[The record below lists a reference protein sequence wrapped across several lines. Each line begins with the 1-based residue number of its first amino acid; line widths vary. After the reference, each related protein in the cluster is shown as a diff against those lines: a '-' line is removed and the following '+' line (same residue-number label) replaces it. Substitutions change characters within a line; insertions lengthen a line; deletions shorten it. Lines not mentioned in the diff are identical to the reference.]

1 MSASPTRLIAFAPHG
16 YAETRRWSLHADTAQ
31 IRRSGSCPGSF
42 VGRLRR
48 ESAARG
54 PGETSRNRHFCDT
67 GIHTETDTG
76 AEDSWRVPRQRAESD
91 GRPERLDV
99 RGQGEEDLTA
109 QGQTNAAS
117 YRATVQLTQR
127 PETLH
132 SQGVSVSKG
141 KDRSEEIFVTGN
153 TAYLKETGQSWQHGP
168 VSEPEMQSK
177 VEDPLAGLEAF
188 RTYLRDPAVGVT
200 LTRSAC
206 EVELRVRA
214 SSKKFSAVWNQ
225 GFMEKVRAELDSTM
239 KQLEKAGVPVNEQQ
253 FTLSSLQE
261 TLTLDSVTHRI
272 VSHRF
277 QFGVVIPYGQ
287 QGITYSQDVQE
298 DARGVFGGDIRPP
311 AGVK

>member
-1 MSASPTRLIAFAPHG
+1 MRTRLR
-16 YAETRRWSLHADTAQ
+16 YAVLVLALAVS
-31 IRRSGSCPGSF
+31 
-42 VGRLRR
+42 
-48 ESAARG
+48 SAACAGKAQRADPVKPAG
-54 PGETSRNRHFCDT
+54 TDTFATPVSTPKPTPEPRTPGEFL
-67 GIHTETDTG
+67 
-76 AEDSWRVPRQRAESD
+76 DSAQKAMAGQNGWTFA
-91 GRPERLDV
+91 V
-99 RGQGEEDLTA
+99 RGKEDLTA

-253 FTLSSLQE
+253 LTLSSLQD

-277 QFGVVIPYGQ
+277 QFRVVIPYGQ